1 MLLEDGVIVTVS
13 MSTQD
18 HMALTDI
25 ADHQGET
32 FSRILLHA
40 IRQYIDR
47 AETAGAAVSDDG
59 RVVPLRAHK
68 VGRAHEHSN
77 VRTPD
82 SDI

>member
-1 MLLEDGVIVTVS
+1 MLHDDGVIVTVT

-25 ADHQGET
+25 ADHQGES
-32 FSRILLHA
+32 FSRILLQA

-47 AETAGAAVSDDG
+47 VETAGAAVSGDG
-59 RVVPLRAHK
+59 RVVPLRAPRTARA
-68 VGRAHEHSN
+68 RAHSN
-77 VRTPD
+77 AIS